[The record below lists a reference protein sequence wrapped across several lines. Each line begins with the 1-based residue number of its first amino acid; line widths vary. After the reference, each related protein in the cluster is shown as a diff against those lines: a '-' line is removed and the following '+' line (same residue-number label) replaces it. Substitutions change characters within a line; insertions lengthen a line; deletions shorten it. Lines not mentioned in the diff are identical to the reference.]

1 MGSTST
7 KAKKNETKTAFKQWN
22 TDGDKFLTFKEF
34 DAGMQSLG
42 ITQESFLFGSV
53 VILGGPYHMGNMY
66 FLHVHVA
73 YYIQYIIYCIYYA

>member
-7 KAKKNETKTAFKQWN
+7 KVKKNETKTAFKQWN

-42 ITQESFLFGSV
+42 ITQEGFLFSF
-53 VILGGPYHMGNMY
+53 VILECPY
-66 FLHVHVA
+66 LLSA
-73 YYIQYIIYCIYYA
+73 CICSIYYAAIANQ

>member
-7 KAKKNETKTAFKQWN
+7 KVKKNETKTAFKQWN

-42 ITQESFLFGSV
+42 ITQESFIVGSV
-53 VILGGPYHMGNMY
+53 AISGGPYLGLNMPKKGISEKRKLAKNDA
-66 FLHVHVA
+66 F
-73 YYIQYIIYCIYYA
+73 I